1 MYNSFYSI
9 TKIYNTSKN
18 DPENKNFWDG
28 IDKFTNFQVYQTIPL
43 MRHMLKHQTIKTIKI
58 ELRKIVDI
66 QKKSYNM
73 TKIRTVPKI
82 WTKYQMQ
89 QNI

>member
-1 MYNSFYSI
+1 
-9 TKIYNTSKN
+9 
-18 DPENKNFWDG
+18 
-28 IDKFTNFQVYQTIPL
+28 
-43 MRHMLKHQTIKTIKI
+43 MLKHQTIKTIKI